1 MWKITIDMLNFYRSE
16 AESVTIG
23 REVDSLVDV
32 LDIPGYASTQHLWLL
47 QCKLGR

>member
-16 AESVTIG
+16 AESVTFG

-32 LDIPGYASTQHLWLL
+32 LDTQGYALSTTLVVVPV
-47 QCKLGR
+47 